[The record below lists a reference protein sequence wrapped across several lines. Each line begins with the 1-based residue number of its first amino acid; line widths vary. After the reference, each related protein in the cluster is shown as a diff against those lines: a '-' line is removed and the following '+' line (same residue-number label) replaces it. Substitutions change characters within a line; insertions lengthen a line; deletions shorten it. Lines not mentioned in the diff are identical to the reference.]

1 MSFLFVNSIMKFNEL
16 YNILTDMSDSDI
28 IEESVL
34 SYLQNP
40 RSLIAMA
47 LLLGVTHYNYTIPKL
62 REIVTQK
69 AKETPPQTLQA
80 IQQEVPKKMAT
91 PLVDALIK
99 QISKIEFPKAA
110 TKQETPLTDKFIQDL
125 STIKYPEKI
134 KTDDFISDAFKYI
147 KKHEGVYNTMYK
159 DIYGNLT
166 IGIGH
171 LVKPEEVEKF
181 EGKTLT
187 DSEIEDIFRVDIK
200 NKLALIQRHFG
211 ADFNKFS
218 KNMKIAILD
227 GYFRGDL
234 SGSPKARLLLKSRK
248 FPEAAKEYLANK
260 EYEKA
265 KKAKSGVASR
275 MENNARIFASGG

>member
-1 MSFLFVNSIMKFNEL
+1 MKFNEL
-16 YNILTDMSDSDI
+16 YNILADMDNTSYI
-28 IEESVL
+28 IEESFVNL
-34 SYLQNP
+34 LQNP
-40 RSLIAMA
+40 RTLIATA

-62 REIVTQK
+62 REIVVQK
-69 AKETPPQTLQA
+69 AKEVPPQT
-80 IQQEVPKKMAT
+80 IQKIQREVPKKMAT

-99 QISKIEFPKAA
+99 EISKIEMPKSNP
-110 TKQETPLTDKFIQDL
+110 KQETPITDKFIKDL

-147 KKHEGVYNTMYK
+147 KKHEGIYNTMYK

-171 LVKPEEVEKF
+171 LVKPEEVKKF
-181 EGKTLT
+181 EGKTLS
-187 DSEIEDIFRVDIK
+187 DSEIEDIFKVDIK

-211 ADFNKFS
+211 NDFNKFS

-234 SGSPKARLLLKSRK
+234 SGSPKTRLLLKSRK
-248 FPEAAKEYLANK
+248 FPEASKEYLANK
-260 EYEKA
+260 EYEMA
-265 KKAKSGVASR
+265 KKVKSGVASR